1 MQELNSPELSESA
14 VPRDLIA
21 PGRTAEYLRSSFYE
35 QLVEHVFISELLQE
49 AWFRFQRVV
58 EVLRAEVD
66 ASGYDIVLE
75 CEGIL
80 RHDQLKTSRTAARA
94 GSQKVSL
101 ALGAKP
107 SGCVVWILRSEDRDT
122 CRMSLS
128 YLYFGGEPGRPLP
141 DISGL
146 KVARHTKADSTGY
159 KKERPGLRVVPKSKF
174 RAIPSTT
181 ELLEQLFGS
190 RLKTSA

>member
-1 MQELNSPELSESA
+1 
-14 VPRDLIA
+14 LIV

-35 QLVEHVFISELLQE
+35 QLVEHVFISELLQD
-49 AWFRFQRVV
+49 AWFRFHRVV

-66 ASGYDIVLE
+66 ASGYDVVLE
-75 CEGIL
+75 CEGVL
-80 RHDQLKTSRTAARA
+80 RHVQLKTSRSAART
-94 GSQKVSL
+94 GSQKISL

-107 SGCVVWILRSEDRDT
+107 SGCVVWILRSEDPAT

-128 YLYFGGEPGRPLP
+128 YLFFGGEPGQPLP

-159 KKERPGLRVVPKSKF
+159 KKERPGLRVVPKSWF
-174 RAIPSTT
+174 RAISSTT
-181 ELLEQLFGS
+181 ELLVQLFGS
-190 RLKTSA
+190 QLMTSA